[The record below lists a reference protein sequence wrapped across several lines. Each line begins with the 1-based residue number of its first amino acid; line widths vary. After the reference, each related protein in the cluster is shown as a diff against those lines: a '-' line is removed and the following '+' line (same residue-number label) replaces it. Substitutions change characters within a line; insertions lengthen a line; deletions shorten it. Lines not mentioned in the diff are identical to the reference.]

1 MVDIQMFKD
10 KNNKK
15 ILFLGPKGSY
25 TDSAKDKFIERYGF
39 IGVEERPRQTI
50 ISILN
55 ELDNST
61 DENLLAVIPIENS
74 IEGVVR
80 ETLDNLTRL
89 SDKSIKILSEEVFK
103 ISHCLIT
110 NAKSFEEIKVIS
122 SYIQGI
128 AQCREFIN
136 NNFGE
141 TIKINTADSTAEAVK
156 NLQTASFDFAAI
168 ASEKAAK
175 IYSIPVLARDINDEK
190 DNKTRFVLIGRN
202 DTPRTQNDR
211 TSITFSTEN
220 KPGALN
226 KVLNIL
232 EKYNINM
239 SYIDSRPSKKFLGE
253 YTFYID
259 FDGHVKDEKIAKA
272 LFEILQHVKLFR
284 HIGSYEK
291 FL

>member
-1 MVDIQMFKD
+1 MAEIQMFEK
-10 KNNKK
+10 KTGKK
-15 ILFLGPKGSY
+15 ILFLGPEGTY
-25 TDSAKDKFIERYGF
+25 TSLAKDKFIEKYGF
-39 IGVEERPRQTI
+39 VEVEEKPKKAI
-50 ISILN
+50 IAALN
-55 ELDNST
+55 ELDEVKDKNV
-61 DENLLAVIPIENS
+61 LAVIPIENS

-89 SDKSIKILSEEVFK
+89 HDRSIKILSEIAIP

-110 NAKSFEEIKVIS
+110 KAKKLEDIKTVS
-122 SYIQGI
+122 SYPQGI
-128 AQCREFIN
+128 AQCREFIRHN
-136 NNFGE
+136 LRE
-141 TIKINTADSTAEAVK
+141 DVAIKTAQSTAQAVK
-156 NLQTASFDFAAI
+156 ELEEEDETFAAI
-168 ASEKAAK
+168 ASHNAAELYGMP
-175 IYSIPVLARDINDEK
+175 ILCSGINDEP
-190 DNKTRFVLIGRN
+190 DNKTRFVLIGRE
-202 DTPRTQNDR
+202 DTPRTGNDK

-232 EKYNINM
+232 DDYQINM

-272 LFEILQHVKLFR
+272 LFQILQYTKLFR

-291 FL
+291 Y